1 MNTVV
6 SSLPCEVQQR
16 QALFWSWI
24 DQAVQRLVVELAQ
37 KLLDLQMD
45 AYLQAGWNQRTAQRV
60 GYRNGYYRRALTTAH
75 GPVNLRVPRCRD
87 RGFDSSVVFD
97 RYQRRITDVERILR
111 HAYLL
116 GASTRGL
123 SELAEQ
129 MFGGS
134 VSHQT
139 LSKLMRWL
147 DGQLVLWRS
156 QAIRPAYPVV
166 YIDGMH
172 VDKVGSD
179 RTVML
184 AAGMREDQV
193 LEVLGFCVS
202 RGEQCTDLLEDLRRR
217 GLDQVRLFVS
227 DDSAAIRSAIEQ
239 VYPLSAWQHCT
250 FHRLSGLR
258 RTLGSASHRDRM
270 VAEAACI
277 FRCETREAALEVAGS
292 WRERWQPVDPW
303 ATEKFLYGLRDSL
316 RFYDLPKWWWKR
328 LRTNNPLER
337 LIRTLRSRL
346 NPMGCFHDEPAIE
359 RAVFGQLLRWH
370 KIKLTHNT

>member
-1 MNTVV
+1 MNNVL
-6 SSLPCEVQQR
+6 SSLTYESEQR

-24 DQAVQRLVVELAQ
+24 DQAVRRLVAELAEKVLQ
-37 KLLDLQMD
+37 LQMD
-45 AYLQAGWNQRTAQRV
+45 AYLKARWNQRSPNRC
-60 GYRNGYYRRALTTAH
+60 GYRNGYYLRGLTTPH
-75 GPVNLRVPRCRD
+75 GVVNLRVPRCRD
-87 RGFDSSVVFD
+87 RRFDSSVVFD

-111 HAYLL
+111 HAYLI

-129 MFGGS
+129 IFGGS

-139 LSKLMRWL
+139 IARLMRWL
-147 DGQLVLWRS
+147 DERLALWRS
-156 QAIRPAYPVV
+156 EAISPAYPVV

-172 VDKVGSD
+172 VDMVGSD
-179 RTVML
+179 RMVML
-184 AAGMREDQV
+184 VAGMREDMT
-193 LEVLGFCVS
+193 LEALGFCIS
-202 RGEQCTDLLEDLRRR
+202 TGEQCGDLLEDLRRR
-217 GLDQVRLFVS
+217 GLEQVSLFVS
-227 DDSAAIRSAIEQ
+227 DDSPSIRSALEQ
-239 VYPLSAWQHCT
+239 VYPLSAWQSCT

-258 RTLGSASHRDRM
+258 RTIGSMSYRDRM

-277 FRCETREAALEVAGS
+277 FRCESFDAALDVAGS
-292 WRERWQPVDPW
+292 WRKRWQRTDPC
-303 ATEKFLYGLRDSL
+303 AVEKFLYGLRDSL
-316 RFYDLPKWWWKR
+316 RFYDLPKCWWKR

-337 LIRTLRSRL
+337 LIKTLRARL

>member
-303 ATEKFLYGLRDSL
+303 ATEKFLYGLRDRL

>member
-6 SSLPCEVQQR
+6 CSLTSEPEQR

-24 DQAVQRLVVELAQ
+24 DQAVRRLVVELAQ

-45 AYLQAGWNQRTAQRV
+45 AYLRAGWNQRASQRV
-60 GYRNGYYRRALTTAH
+60 GYRNGYYLRGLTTPH
-75 GPVNLRVPRCRD
+75 GLVHLRVPRCRD
-87 RGFDSSVVFD
+87 RPFDSSVVFA
-97 RYQRRITDVERILR
+97 RYQRRIPDVERILR

-129 MFGGS
+129 IFGGS

-139 LSKLMRWL
+139 ISRLMRWL
-147 DGQLVLWRS
+147 DGRLTLWRS
-156 QAIRPAYPVV
+156 QAIRPVYPVV

-184 AAGMREDQV
+184 VAGMREDKV

-202 RGEQCTDLLEDLRRR
+202 SGEQCSELLEDLRRR
-217 GLDQVRLFVS
+217 GLEQVRLFVS
-227 DDSAAIRSAIEQ
+227 DDSPAIRSALEQ
-239 VYPLSAWQHCT
+239 VYPLSAWQYCT

-258 RTLGSASHRDRM
+258 RTIGPTRYRDRM

-277 FRCETREAALEVAGS
+277 FRCESFEAALDVAGS
-292 WRERWQPVDPW
+292 WRHRWQPLDPW
-303 ATEKFLYGLRDSL
+303 AVEKFLYGLRDSL
-316 RFYDLPKWWWKR
+316 RFYNLPQCWWKR

>member
-1 MNTVV
+1 MNTIG

-60 GYRNGYYRRALTTAH
+60 GYRNGYYRRGLTTAH

-87 RGFDSSVVFD
+87 RRFDSSVVFD
-97 RYQRRITDVERILR
+97 RYQRRIADVERILR

-139 LSKLMRWL
+139 LSRLLRWL
-147 DGQLVLWRS
+147 DTQLVLWRS
-156 QAIRPAYPVV
+156 QAIRPVYPVV

-184 AAGMREDQV
+184 VAGMREDQV

-227 DDSAAIRSAIEQ
+227 DDSPAIRSALEQ
-239 VYPLSAWQHCT
+239 VYPLSAWQYCT

-258 RTLGSASHRDRM
+258 RTIGSAIHRNRM

-277 FRCETREAALEVAGS
+277 FRCETLEAALEVAGS

-316 RFYDLPKWWWKR
+316 RFYDLPKCWWKR